1 MVEFLF
7 VGGVTGLISLLTA
20 SYLLDRFNKKQM
32 RVWTQAGLNAS
43 TVVLLVALAF
53 DRPRITQ

>member
-32 RVWTQAGLNAS
+32 TIRT
-43 TVVLLVALAF
+43 TVEE
-53 DRPRITQ
+53 QQ